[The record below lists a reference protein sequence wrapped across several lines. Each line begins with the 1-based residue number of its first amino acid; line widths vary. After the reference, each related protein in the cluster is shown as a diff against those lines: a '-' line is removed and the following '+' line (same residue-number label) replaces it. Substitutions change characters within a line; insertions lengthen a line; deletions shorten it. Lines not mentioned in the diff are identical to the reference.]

1 MKSFLIIILS
11 FTSVLFSAQKT
22 PLEIAEFILSN
33 KEAKEKYQKYLYE
46 NRSIELDYKRDKKRE
61 YSLSYREF
69 KVEENYV
76 VVDVTAKNSDNK
88 KYDFYLYFRKDNNE
102 WKIFDAQ
109 KLPNRTFF
117 YVGFSGDLSQKKVDS
132 IIQSKGEYRLITSQ
146 KQFDYIKNIYSLG
159 MKSDDEI
166 IQHFKDLK
174 PKFLALRNDFIKFK
188 KANLEYTDYEKNLK
202 FRDVYDKLTL
212 SGIDEF
218 LPFTR
223 NTIAFIICR
232 EQNNAVGYFYTEKKK
247 EITIIDPGGMLF
259 IREIGDGWYLFKMK
273 DKHKN

>member
-174 PKFLALRNDFIKFK
+174 PKFLALKNDFIKFK

-202 FRDVYDKLTL
+202 FRDAYDKLTL

>member
-174 PKFLALRNDFIKFK
+174 PKFLALKNDFIKFK